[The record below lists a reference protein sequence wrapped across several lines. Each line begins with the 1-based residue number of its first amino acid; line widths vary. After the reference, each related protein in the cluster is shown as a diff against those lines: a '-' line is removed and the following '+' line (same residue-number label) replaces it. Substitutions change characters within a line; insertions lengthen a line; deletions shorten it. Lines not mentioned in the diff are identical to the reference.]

1 MTQQSVD
8 VTGSYSM
15 LVAMVSVGSVVAGYR
30 IERVLGTG
38 GMGSVYLAKNPTL
51 PRRDALK
58 VLDAE
63 LSRDRAF
70 RERFIREADIV
81 SQFDH
86 PGIVSVY
93 GRGETSDGELWIALQ
108 YVDGTDAEEAL
119 RAGTMTPHRAV
130 HIVGEVAKA
139 LDYAH
144 QRNVVHHDVKPSNLL
159 LSDEIGD
166 GERVFLSDFG
176 VARPIE
182 DADREMDRAFTA
194 TLAYSAP
201 EVITGDPIDG
211 RADIYSLGCTLFR
224 LLTGRQ
230 PYFQADGVVGTIR
243 AHLQQAQPRVSE
255 HLLWATPD
263 LDAVIAKALAK
274 DPAQRFGSAREFA
287 AAASAAVR
295 QAAPPAG
302 SAAPYRAI
310 PAAPPPRR
318 VPPPRSAPVERP
330 AEQPAPFVWS
340 PASPARPSAPPPRQ
354 QQFDL
359 ATEFRPA
366 QKSQK
371 VRRSRPQVSKP
382 KLSVPAISMPRPI
395 VILWSVAAVLIV
407 AAVVLISLVV
417 RREMSPPPAA
427 APTSTPAA
435 VGDVA
440 AQKQLT
446 ELLPAGYAADSCEPA
461 PIGAG
466 ARAVVSCGQ
475 NTDPGGPASSTF
487 TLAEDETALQGAF
500 DDVMNASSVVVCPGN
515 IQSPGAWRRNA
526 SLTSVAGTLYCGT
539 RDGVAVI
546 AWTTTADL
554 LLNVVEGD
562 VSEMADLY
570 RWWSSHS

>member
-1 MTQQSVD
+1 
-8 VTGSYSM
+8 
-15 LVAMVSVGSVVAGYR
+15 MVSVGSVIAGYR

-119 RAGTMTPHRAV
+119 RAGAMTPHRAV

-182 DADREMDRAFTA
+182 DADREMDGAFTA

-255 HLLWATPD
+255 HLPWATPD

-274 DPAQRFGSAREFA
+274 NPAQRFGSAREFA
-287 AAASAAVR
+287 AAAADAVR
-295 QAAPPAG
+295 GAAPPAG

-310 PAAPPPRR
+310 PASPAPRR
-318 VPPPRSAPVERP
+318 VPPPRPAPVV
-330 AEQPAPFVWS
+330 EQPA
-340 PASPARPSAPPPRQ
+340 RPIPPPPRQ
-354 QQFDL
+354 QLFDH
-359 ATEFRPA
+359 ATEFRPNQA
-366 QKSQK
+366 P
-371 VRRSRPQVSKP
+371 RRARPQVSVPKVSAP
-382 KLSVPAISMPRPI
+382 KLSVPSVSMPRPI

-407 AAVVLISLVV
+407 AAAVLISLVV
-417 RREMSPPPAA
+417 RREMSDPPAA
-427 APTSTPAA
+427 APTSTPAP
-435 VGDVA
+435 VGDTA
-440 AQKQLT
+440 AQEQLT
-446 ELLPAGYAADSCEPA
+446 ELLPPGYPAGSCEPA

-475 NTDPGGPASSTF
+475 NTDPGGPVSSTF

-500 DDVMNASSVVVCPGN
+500 TDVMSRSSVVVCPGN

-526 SLTSVAGTLYCGT
+526 SPTSVAGTLYCGT
-539 RDGVAVI
+539 RDGTAVI

-554 LLNVVEGD
+554 LLNVVEAD
-562 VSEMADLY
+562 TSEMADLY